1 MTVNVDLSGI
11 CNQYASVGFYE
22 GIVEL
27 CLATAAN
34 QDNQNLAL
42 HLTHTG
48 RGRALKSAQWMG
60 QGPVI
65 TYK

>member
-1 MTVNVDLSGI
+1 MTVNIDLGGI

-27 CLATAAN
+27 CLATAAE
-34 QDNQNLAL
+34 QDNQNLAV

-48 RGRALKSAQWMG
+48 RLHKHAFVCVCLNWRKS
-60 QGPVI
+60 
-65 TYK
+65 